1 MLSKQKRER
10 EKKLFLETHRP
21 GSKQAACSSPKEEVD
36 LGGRF
41 RAEPRPTAGDSKYA
55 PMHFLLR
62 LRSRGGGGRGA
73 EDYGVNGLM
82 REVGEG
88 RVGVGGGG
96 DWYRFLAGLLRW

>member
-55 PMHFLLR
+55 PMRFLLR
-62 LRSRGGGGRGA
+62 LRSRARGGGGQRIMG
-73 EDYGVNGLM
+73 
-82 REVGEG
+82 
-88 RVGVGGGG
+88 
-96 DWYRFLAGLLRW
+96 